1 MEITL
6 REVIA
11 SITILAIMLIIGIII
26 GDKINDA
33 HYDKIAVYNKALK
46 VKDEELFR
54 YAMNTNVG
62 NAFVEGEFKALDT
75 VSYDEIDGEYM
86 YVEKVKERHTQH
98 TRTVTK
104 TRTVNGKPRTYT
116 TTETYWTWD
125 VVDRDSK
132 TCNNVSFLGVEFP
145 SSKFYLPSDSYIKTI
160 KESSKIRYKYYGT
173 PVTHN
178 AVAFVDLRDGTISD
192 DKVSL
197 DTSNTTEEILEF
209 KQFNG
214 WIYAFWIA
222 WLCLTG
228 ASIYGFCYLDNDW
241 LNLDPV
247 KKKRGLD
254 D

>member
-11 SITILAIMLIIGIII
+11 SITILAIMLIIGILI
-26 GDKINDA
+26 GDSIEDY
-33 HYDKIAVYNKALK
+33 HSDKIAIYNKALK
-46 VKDEELFR
+46 VKEEDIFR

-75 VSYDEIDGEYM
+75 VSYDEIEGEYM
-86 YVEKVKERHTQH
+86 YIEKVKEKYTRH

-104 TRTVNGKPRTYT
+104 TRIVNGKSKSYT

-132 TCNNVSFLGVEFP
+132 TSNNVTFLGVEFP
-145 SSKFYLPSDSYIKTI
+145 TSKFYLPSDSYIATI

-173 PVTHN
+173 PVSHN
-178 AVAFVDLRDGTISD
+178 AVAFVDLRDGTISNN
-192 DKVSL
+192 KVSL
-197 DTSNTTEEILEF
+197 NTKSTTEEILEA
-209 KQFNG
+209 KQFNI
-214 WIYAFWIA
+214 WIYVFWVV
-222 WLCLTG
+222 WVFLT
-228 ASIYGFCYLDNDW
+228 SVIIYGFCYLDNDW
-241 LNLDPV
+241 LNLDPI

-254 D
+254 

>member
-26 GDKINDA
+26 GDKINDH

-54 YAMNTNVG
+54 YGMNTNVG
-62 NAFVEGEFKALDT
+62 NAFVEGEFKALDP
-75 VSYDEIDGEYM
+75 VSYDEIDGKYM
-86 YVEKVKERHTQH
+86 YIEKVKERYTQH

-104 TRTVNGKPRTYT
+104 TRTVNGKPKSYT

-125 VVDRDSK
+125 VVDRESK
-132 TCNNVSFLGVEFP
+132 TCNKVSLLGVEFP
-145 SSKFYLPSDSYIKTI
+145 SSKFYLPSDHHLETR
-160 KESSKIRYKYYGT
+160 KESSSIRYKYYGT

-178 AVAFVDLRDGTISD
+178 AVAFVDLRNGTIND
-192 DKVSL
+192 NKVSL
-197 DTSNTTEEILEF
+197 DIDTTTENILES
-209 KQFNG
+209 KQFNI
-214 WIYAFWIA
+214 WIYVFWVA
-222 WLCLTG
+222 WICLTS

-241 LNLDPV
+241 LNLDPI

-254 D
+254 